1 MWLNKHKWCS
11 LTEPSQ
17 TVWWRFLSL
26 SEVLPS
32 TGLSSPCFGLSKT
45 RACLQPAS
53 KKDTKQIGLKK
64 VLLHMTLFPRLS
76 IFSTR
81 IWSTTRKTQ
90 TTRNSYSL
98 WFDPQAK
105 TGSSKGQNTKAQ
117 AEQRGKGGL
126 LWWGP
131 DVYFDETE
139 QQLYRWMAQ
148 QGRACPS
155 GQHASAFPAEKTE
168 FWGAKFTYFTE
179 KTERGSLWHH
189 PQPHTIQPWGLSPDG
204 LTVFHTFAKQL
215 TIYVITGRV
224 KEEPPCGSSGEPT
237 TWVLPT

>member
-32 TGLSSPCFGLSKT
+32 TGLSSPCFGLSTT
-45 RACLQPAS
+45 RACQQPAS

-90 TTRNSYSL
+90 TTEGKTVPPYGLTLRQKLVHLKGKTRRHKLVVNVVKAVYFGEVQMFSLIKVDNNSTDEWHNKDGPAPQGSMHLHFQQKRQNFEEQNLHILQRRQRGAVFDTTSSHTQYSL
-98 WFDPQAK
+98 EDSPQTA
-105 TGSSKGQNTKAQ
+105 
-117 AEQRGKGGL
+117 
-126 LWWGP
+126 
-131 DVYFDETE
+131 
-139 QQLYRWMAQ
+139 
-148 QGRACPS
+148 
-155 GQHASAFPAEKTE
+155 
-168 FWGAKFTYFTE
+168 
-179 KTERGSLWHH
+179 
-189 PQPHTIQPWGLSPDG
+189 
-204 LTVFHTFAKQL
+204 
-215 TIYVITGRV
+215 
-224 KEEPPCGSSGEPT
+224 
-237 TWVLPT
+237 